1 MLKVHYIP
9 SWNGDL
15 RLEPDAADPEKATTL
30 AIVKPTASERQQLRT
45 MLAAF
50 SERGWLE
57 EVGNDFSGSPSEAGS
72 SGPSAFRYTRPSARS
87 GRSSFPSRS
96 RAGTC

>member
-15 RLEPDAADPEKATTL
+15 RLEPDPADPEKATTL

-50 SERGWLE
+50 SKRGWLE
-57 EVGNDFSGSPSEAGS
+57 EVGDDLQRLAE
-72 SGPSAFRYTRPSARS
+72 RS
-87 GRSSFPSRS
+87 G
-96 RAGTC
+96 